1 MVNGLVVDC
10 LAGVCAGQLCVVV
23 LPALQ
28 DLEEEWECVMGC
40 CGLVLL
46 SPLELVSGLVPP
58 LELAESCPPLDLMA
72 PGLQFVLVG
81 CAFWFQLVGL
91 WFVTLLGCGPICCRT
106 YPLVQ
111 LCNLLEHS

>member
-10 LAGVCAGQLCVVV
+10 LADVCAGQLCVVV

-28 DLEEEWECVMGC
+28 DLEEGWECSMGC

-46 SPLELVSGLVPP
+46 APLELVSGLVPP
-58 LELAESCPPLDLMA
+58 LDLMA
-72 PGLQFVLVG
+72 PGSQFVLVG

-91 WFVTLLGCGPICCRT
+91 W
-106 YPLVQ
+106 
-111 LCNLLEHS
+111 S